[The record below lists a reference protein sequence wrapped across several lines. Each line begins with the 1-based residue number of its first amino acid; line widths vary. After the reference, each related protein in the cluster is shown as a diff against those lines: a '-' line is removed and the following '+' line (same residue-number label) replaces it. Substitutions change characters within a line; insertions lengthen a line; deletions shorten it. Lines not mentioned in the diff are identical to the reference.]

1 MLVLRWSPS
10 QGKPGADK
18 RGRWNNVVAISPKG
32 LAMAKKKSAKKAT
45 TKKLP
50 KLTPLASQIVLYLVN
65 NLAIGDY
72 DRCCAIE
79 DIAKHLGKSEGRIKK
94 LIEQLVEQ
102 GYLQVEGGMLETA
115 YPTVAAI
122 QRQDPSVSAE
132 KARELIRGAKN

>member
-1 MLVLRWSPS
+1 MT
-10 QGKPGADK
+10 
-18 RGRWNNVVAISPKG
+18 
-32 LAMAKKKSAKKAT
+32 MAKKKAAKKAT

-79 DIAKHLGKSEGRIKK
+79 DIAKYLGKTEGRVKK
-94 LIEQLVEQ
+94 LVEQ
-102 GYLQVEGGMLETA
+102 GYLQLEAGILETA

-122 QRQDPSVSAE
+122 QQQDPSLSAE
-132 KARELIRGAKN
+132 KARELIRRAKA